1 MTDQQAP
8 RTERIVLR
16 ADKPFLDRLDAV
28 ARDRFEGNRSVAV
41 RQAVR
46 ELIER
51 YERMSA
57 HTDRE
62 RVA

>member
-1 MTDQQAP
+1 MTDQQTA

-16 ADKPFLDRLDAV
+16 ADKAFVDRLDAV
-28 ARDRFEGNRSVAV
+28 ARARFEGNRSVAV

-51 YERMSA
+51 YERQQDGA
-57 HTDRE
+57 
-62 RVA
+62 AA